1 MNAQEISRTG
11 LDVEWRRLEII
22 AQNLA
27 NAGTTLD
34 ADGNG
39 YRPLQLLSGPARSFA
54 DLSRSGAPA
63 EVLAGV
69 RVYSI
74 EPQNI
79 APRRVY
85 QPGHPQADDKGFVMV
100 SGVDHAGEMVR
111 MLTASRAYE
120 ANIAA
125 LNAARQMYAHALK
138 IGRNA

>member
-11 LDVEWRRLEII
+11 LDVEWRRLEVI

-34 ADGNG
+34 AAGNG

-54 DLSRSGAPA
+54 DMSGGRAA
-63 EVLAGV
+63 GEALAGV

-74 EPQNI
+74 EQQNI
-79 APRRVY
+79 APRRVF
-85 QPGHPQADDKGFVMV
+85 QPGHPQADEKGFVTV
-100 SGVDHAGEMVR
+100 SGIDHAAEMVQ

-120 ANIAA
+120 ANVAA
-125 LNAARQMYAHALK
+125 LNAARQIYAHALK
-138 IGRNA
+138 IGRSL